1 MVVRRVSWI
10 DCRKSGLLVQKG
22 HVTSHSLQL
31 LLGSKARFEKSYKF
45 PSDSELF
52 LRGHGTSSLAEVYQD
67 LAQQYQ
73 RLWSNFLLIIK
84 IISTHR
90 YRSKLVDH
98 L

>member
-10 DCRKSGLLVQKG
+10 DCRRSGLLVQKR
-22 HVTSHSLQL
+22 HVTNHSLQL
-31 LLGSKARFEKSYKF
+31 LLGSKARFEKSYKL

-52 LRGHGTSSLAEVYQD
+52 LRGYGTSGLAEVHQD
-67 LAQQYQ
+67 LAQQYK
-73 RLWSNFLLIIK
+73 RLWSNFLLIIE
-84 IISTHR
+84 IIRTHR